1 MCNDSA
7 EALDRAQRVRD
18 SQRQYRRK
26 PARCQRTRVSGRM
39 IVRTMWG
46 KEFRSLRLCRRQL
59 VYQTARISSEIASTP
74 STSSM
79 YVKPLQIGFQHDLI
93 TDDAGLI
100 DAAAFPFHV
109 TARGRRLSW
118 TIRARRRRPRIR
130 REPV

>member
-1 MCNDSA
+1 
-7 EALDRAQRVRD
+7 
-18 SQRQYRRK
+18 
-26 PARCQRTRVSGRM
+26 M

-79 YVKPLQIGFQHDLI
+79 YVKPLQIVLQHDLI

-100 DAAAFPFHV
+100 DARRRFLFMSPLAAGGC
-109 TARGRRLSW
+109 RGRSA
-118 TIRARRRRPRIR
+118 RAGAGRGFVENR
-130 REPV
+130 